1 MFHLFSNSND
11 WEILGQGGMR
21 FEKSFK
27 SYSNNQW
34 LLFKEQTWFNMANIV
49 HALMLNQNIID
60 ERILITLR
68 YQSLKG
74 EVKPLMTF
82 LISGGS

>member
-1 MFHLFSNSND
+1 
-11 WEILGQGGMR
+11 MR

-27 SYSNNQW
+27 SYSNDQW
-34 LLFKEQTWFNMANIV
+34 LWCREQTWFNMVDIQ

-68 YQSLKG
+68 NW
-74 EVKPLMTF
+74 
-82 LISGGS
+82 